1 MKKFISCFLVPAV
14 VCLLGAVASACSDD
28 GGGDIIITDY
38 SPLEVEFKIVDA
50 EGKDLVADNGPL
62 YGTDMSLTV
71 DGKRYDIVWDFEPSF
86 GLDSA
91 EPKSRYY
98 LPYDYGFV
106 YFKYYNGTRSLYYG
120 EIDGACDQDLRMTL
134 TLADGTGH
142 DIRMMRKHQRKGFK
156 YYASLD
162 GKEIKFDGCILH
174 VTIVK

>member
-1 MKKFISCFLVPAV
+1 MKKLVSRFLIPAV
-14 VCLLGAVASACSDD
+14 VCLLGVVASACSDD

-38 SPLEVEFKIVDA
+38 APLEVEFKIVDA

-71 DGKRYDIVWDFEPSF
+71 DGKKYDIVWDFEPSF

-98 LPYDYGFV
+98 MPFDYGFV
-106 YFKYYNGTRSLYYG
+106 YFIHAGGRHSLYYG
-120 EIDGACDQDLRMTL
+120 EIDGACDQDISMTL

-142 DIRMMRKHQRKGFK
+142 DIRMMRKHKRKGYE

-162 GKEIKFDGCILH
+162 GKEIKFDSCRLT